1 MTHMHHRRAVVL
13 LMIFLTFGLVS
24 GVAAEAKD
32 SPLFQPVTAEVLA
45 QGNSFTAVARGYN
58 SLFTNPAGLAR
69 TGGSFTLL
77 TIQPTAYFFPSSE
90 NLDALSSIAD
100 NPEQAI
106 ANASDLILDNGLGIS
121 SDIGAIGIAGR
132 RFGLALA
139 SDIDIYGRGGIT
151 ALGTTVDVAS
161 TIGLVGGFA
170 WPFAIGDDTLNVG
183 GTVKILRRS
192 EVRDVGLLD
201 LLESANNPSGDSSI
215 QIPVYSGPGFGF
227 DIGALY
233 ERGNWTA
240 GLSFRDVFGTGF
252 AYGVTDTLDPN
263 AIGDVLLGE
272 RGSGD
277 VSDRYRIPMSM
288 NLGVAWDPEPAG
300 VLGFFFNPMVHF
312 DYQNVFYAESDPSFW
327 TKLHFGTEIET
338 LRFLKVRAGINQG
351 YGTVGLGAKLLFV
364 DLNLAYYTREMSENV
379 GQAPNQALALE
390 AAIRF

>member
-1 MTHMHHRRAVVL
+1 MKHIPHRWAVAL
-13 LMIFLTFGLVS
+13 LIMMFSLGS
-24 GVAAEAKD
+24 ASVAFAEAKD

-45 QGNSFTAVARGYN
+45 QGSSFTAVARGYN

-90 NLDALSSIAD
+90 NIDALSSIASD
-100 NPEQAI
+100 PAGAI
-106 ANASDLILDNGLGIS
+106 SNASDLILDNGIGIS

-170 WPFAIGDDTLNVG
+170 WPFAVGDDTLNVG

-201 LLESANNPSGDSSI
+201 LLEAADGGGESTIPV
-215 QIPVYSGPGFGF
+215 PVYSGPGFGF

-252 AYGVTDTLDPN
+252 AYGVTDTLDPD

-288 NLGVAWDPEPAG
+288 NLGVAWDPEPEG
-300 VLGFFFNPMVHF
+300 VLGFFFNPMLHF
-312 DYQNVFYAESDPSFW
+312 DYQNVFYSESDPSFW
-327 TKLHFGTEIET
+327 TKVHFGTEIET
-338 LRFLKVRAGINQG
+338 LRFLKLRAGLNQG
-351 YGTVGLGAKLLFV
+351 YGTIGLGAKLLFI

-390 AAIRF
+390 AAIRL